1 MVYRPRRP
9 RRIIATWNCFNA
21 LIASLVLVLVLP
33 VEAGIGVALTVPV
46 LAATWFW
53 SQRVYL
59 EVGDDGVVIRN
70 FWRTVEIPWRDVTAI
85 EARRLFGSSRVDLCL
100 WFDRRDGRPVPASV
114 TQSPGP
120 DGQPLIDA
128 LTRARNGA
136 RLPFSA
142 PAGTQWHRKG
152 SDSWKVAGI

>member
-9 RRIIATWNCFNA
+9 RRIIAAWNCFNA

-33 VEAGIGVALTVPV
+33 VEAGI
-46 LAATWFW
+46 
-53 SQRVYL
+53 
-59 EVGDDGVVIRN
+59 E
-70 FWRTVEIPWRDVTAI
+70 WRSPCRSSPPPGSGRSGCTSR
-85 EARRLFGSSRVDLCL
+85 ARRLFGSSRVDLCL

-120 DGQPLIDA
+120 DGQPLTDA
-128 LTRARNGA
+128 LTLVRNGA

-152 SDSWKVAGI
+152 SDSWQVAGS